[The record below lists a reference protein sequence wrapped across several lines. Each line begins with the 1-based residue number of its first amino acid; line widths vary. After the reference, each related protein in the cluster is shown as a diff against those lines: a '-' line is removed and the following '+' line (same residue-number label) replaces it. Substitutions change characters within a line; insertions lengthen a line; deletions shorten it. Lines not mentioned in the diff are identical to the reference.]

1 MTRKAPTS
9 SGRPRPPLT
18 VAQILAWADD
28 HRARTGAWPG
38 AASGPV
44 AGAAGET
51 WAALNVALR
60 LGHRGL
66 PGGDTLARLL
76 TRERGAPPRLGRPR
90 GPARR
95 LPGRPAG
102 GSKFGGSKD
111 RSVSR
116 NKD

>member
-1 MTRKAPTS
+1 MTRKVPGR

-18 VAQILAWADD
+18 VPQILAWADA

-44 AGAAGET
+44 GGAPGET
-51 WAALNVALR
+51 WAAVNVALR

-76 TRERGAPPRLGRPR
+76 QRERGAPARLGRPPR
-90 GPARR
+90 AGGPAGEASPQRAAC
-95 LPGRPAG
+95 LAPPAEVPP
-102 GSKFGGSKD
+102 D
-111 RSVSR
+111 LV
-116 NKD
+116 